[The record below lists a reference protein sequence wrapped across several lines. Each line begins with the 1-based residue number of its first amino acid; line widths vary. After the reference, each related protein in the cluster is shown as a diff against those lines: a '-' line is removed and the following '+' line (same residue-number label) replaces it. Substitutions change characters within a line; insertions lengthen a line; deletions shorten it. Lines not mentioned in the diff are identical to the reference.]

1 LKSWTRIIATFTI
14 LALCVPLIGTTGAQ
28 AASAH
33 DRVVELRD
41 NCEPTSWNAEF
52 GPGFCAKADGTVTV
66 AKFRAALKDGGSG
79 AWWIR
84 QREITLD
91 KGDTIA
97 ATNVGGII
105 HTYTEVAQFGKG
117 CIPEWNTA
125 VKETV
130 DNCNGFRDFG
140 ATLVFP
146 GGTSTPQTL
155 SVGVHKFQCL
165 VHPWM
170 REVVTVRT

>member
-1 LKSWTRIIATFTI
+1 MKSWKRVIATFTI
-14 LALCVPLIGTTGAQ
+14 LVLCLPLIGTTGAQ
-28 AASAH
+28 AASVH
-33 DRVVELRD
+33 NRVVELRD
-41 NCEPTSWNAEF
+41 NCEPTSFNAEF
-52 GPGFCAKADGTVTV
+52 GPGFCTKADGTVTL

-84 QREITLD
+84 QRDITLD
-91 KGDTIA
+91 QGDTIA
-97 ATNVGGII
+97 ASNVGGIL

-117 CIPEWNTA
+117 CIAEWNTA

-130 DNCNGFRDFG
+130 DNCDFGRFG
-140 ATLVFP
+140 ATLVLP
-146 GGTSTPQTL
+146 GGTSTPQVL
-155 SVGVHKFQCL
+155 AKGVHKFQCL